1 MSPFQFDSD
10 MSDVSTTPVGL
21 PDLGDLP
28 LLPLV
33 RQRAEPRD
41 PLEIELSSDLMDVDL
56 SDLRDLTLLPLVR
69 QRAEPRDPP
78 WSTHQPLVI
87 PQPVT

>member
-21 PDLGDLP
+21 PDLGDLGP
-28 LLPLV
+28 LPLV

-41 PLEIELSSDLMDVDL
+41 PLEIDASTARYPAARHLIDHF
-56 SDLRDLTLLPLVR
+56 
-69 QRAEPRDPP
+69 PRGVCSRCSVHDRTPAGC
-78 WSTHQPLVI
+78 
-87 PQPVT
+87 